1 MTLQVACDSSVLYV
15 FAQENR
21 TAIFEQHGKSLST
34 LAQSQACMLEYALG
48 CGERRGYGD
57 SKGSAAT
64 EEGSGEG
71 RSREENNFDD
81 MGI

>member
-1 MTLQVACDSSVLYV
+1 MTLQVACDTSVLYV
-15 FAQENR
+15 FTQENR
-21 TAIFEQHGKSLST
+21 TAIFHGESLST
-34 LAQSQACMLEYALG
+34 PSQSQACMLEYALA

-64 EEGSGEG
+64 EEGRGEE
-71 RSREENNFDD
+71 RNREENNFDD